1 MTTGMHMATPIAIF
15 VGTTTGNAQY
25 CAEEAQFRLREAN
38 VAATI
43 RPMDGLD
50 AGVFA
55 TAGTCLVIVSTYGQG
70 DVPDNARGLYE
81 SLVRD
86 KPVLDHVRYGIVAL
100 GDSSHAQTFCFAG
113 RRFDLL
119 LKKLGAVRIGEVLNH
134 DASSGIMP
142 EEATAA
148 WVADWIE
155 QLHAVA

>member
-1 MTTGMHMATPIAIF
+1 MTTPVTIF

-25 CAEEAQFRLREAN
+25 CAEEAQFRLSSAG

-43 RPMDGLD
+43 RQMDGLD
-50 AGVFA
+50 ASAFAGAGV
-55 TAGTCLVIVSTYGQG
+55 CLLIVSTYGQG

-81 SLVRD
+81 SLIRD
-86 KPVLDHVRYGIVAL
+86 KPALEHLHYGVIAL

-113 RRFDLL
+113 RRFDMQ
-119 LKKLGAVRIGEVLNH
+119 LKKLGATRIGEVLNH

-142 EEATAA
+142 EEATAN
-148 WVADWIE
+148 WLVEWIG